1 VERETSDPR
10 PRAAPVVEPAF
21 GVDDLIAG
29 RYRVRRF
36 LGRGASGEVYAVTDL
51 ELGAEIALKALRPAG
66 GDEGIST
73 ERFRREV
80 LLARRVSHP
89 NVCRIFDLGVH
100 LLERAGAAPRPV
112 RFLTMELLE
121 GRTLLRR
128 IEEEGPL
135 AEVDAVAI
143 ARQLCAALAAA
154 HDAGVVHRDFKSSN
168 VLLVGGPGGE
178 RAVVTDFGLARDNEL
193 PSGASNLT
201 GTGGVLG
208 TPAYMAPEQVEGR
221 RATARSDLYAL
232 GVVLYETVTG
242 RLPFE
247 GESPLSVAVKRL
259 QAEPTPIEEHRADLS
274 PRFRSVVR
282 RLLEREPAERFA
294 DAREVPCALDGEL
307 AVAAPRRRR
316 RRRIAVAA
324 AVAVLAAAGL
334 TWRLARSAPA
344 KPEAAAV
351 LPAPVR
357 ERASIA
363 VIGLR
368 NAAGA
373 AEAAWLSGALAEML
387 TSELA
392 VAESLRVVPGE
403 TVARALAD
411 LGIAPQDA
419 FAPATL
425 ERLRRALGVRW
436 VVAGAYTALGERA
449 GGALRLDLR
458 LQRTDGGAGERSL
471 PIEGSEAGLFDLVSA
486 AGRGLREALGARE
499 PAAGVAAGARE
510 ALPAT
515 GEAVRLYADGLA
527 RLRAGE
533 PLPARELLEAAV
545 AEDPES
551 ALAWSALARAWQDL
565 GYAER
570 AREAAE
576 TAWRQSARLARSDA
590 LAVEA
595 RYRLAA
601 GDTGAAIENLRA
613 LWRFYPDDPEQ
624 GLALADALVDAD
636 RAREAL
642 SVVGE
647 LRDLPGAAR
656 EDPRIDLVAARSAEG
671 LSDFVGQLEAARSA
685 AAKAAAA
692 GARHLAARARWEEG
706 LALRKLGRAA
716 ESRKALLEARRVFA
730 EVGDRAGVAR
740 SLLQLA
746 DLERVEGRLDEAAAL
761 YAEAHAT
768 YAAIGNRPRQ
778 ARVELMQGV
787 LLAERGDVAG
797 AAAAYESALAKLREA
812 GDRRGAAAA
821 LANLGSMRYEQ
832 GDLDGALE
840 RQRQALG
847 EFRALGD
854 EARTLVSLQNHA
866 MIHQER
872 GDFAAAEAALGEALA
887 IARRIGDRTGEGYV
901 LKGLADLATER
912 GDFDGALARYDQAH
926 GVFRAAGQEIWVPRV
941 ELAAALAIRDR
952 GDAAAAERELER
964 LAAAFERLGSTAEAD
979 EARLERV
986 RALAR
991 LGRRAEAAALL
1002 DDVAPRGERS
1012 ETRRIRQLTGLARGE
1027 LALADGDHAGA
1038 RERFAALL
1046 EESRHAG
1053 QVVRALEARV
1063 ALASVAAAAHD
1074 AGAPRLVEE
1083 AIAEARRIGCGRL
1096 LARLDAAGGAKP
1108 STPRL

>member
-10 PRAAPVVEPAF
+10 PRAAPVVEPTF
-21 GVDDLIAG
+21 GVDDLVAG

-66 GDEGIST
+66 GDEGVST

-100 LLERAGAAPRPV
+100 LLDRGGAAPRPV
-112 RFLTMELLE
+112 RFLTMELRE

-135 AEVDAVAI
+135 AEEEAVAI

-154 HDAGVVHRDFKSSN
+154 HEAGVVHRDFKSSN
-168 VLLVGGPGGE
+168 VLLVGGPAGE
-178 RAVVTDFGLARDNEL
+178 RAVITDFGLARDSEL

-232 GVVLYETVTG
+232 GVVLYESVTG

-247 GESPLSVAVKRL
+247 GETPLSVAVKRL
-259 QAEPTPIEEHRADLS
+259 QAEPTPVEEHRRDLS
-274 PRFRSVVR
+274 PRFRGVLR
-282 RLLEREPAERFA
+282 RLLEREPRDRFA
-294 DAREVPCALDGEL
+294 GAVEVPRAFAGEL
-307 AVAAPRRRR
+307 AAGAPRRRR
-316 RRRIAVAA
+316 RRLVAA
-324 AVAVLAAAGL
+324 LGAAAALAAAYVA
-334 TWRLARSAPA
+334 WRLWPGRPTGAEIAAPA
-344 KPEAAAV
+344 
-351 LPAPVR
+351 R
-357 ERASIA
+357 ERVSIA
-363 VIGLR
+363 VVGLR
-368 NAAGA
+368 NVAGDAAA
-373 AEAAWLSGALAEML
+373 DWLSGALAEML

-403 TVARALAD
+403 TVARALGD
-411 LGIAPQDA
+411 LGIAPSDA
-419 FAPATL
+419 FEPPTL
-425 ERLRRALGVRW
+425 ERLRRALGVSW
-436 VVAGAYTALGERA
+436 VLAGGYTALGERA

-458 LQRTDGGAGERSL
+458 LQRTDGAAGERSL
-471 PIEGSEAGLFDLVSA
+471 PVEGSEAELFDLVGE
-486 AGRGLREALGARE
+486 AGRRLRAALGARE
-499 PAAGVAAGARE
+499 PEAAVVAGARE

-515 GEAVRLYADGLA
+515 EEAVRLYADGLA
-527 RLRAGE
+527 RLRSGE
-533 PLPARELLEAAV
+533 PLAARERLEAAV
-545 AEDPES
+545 AADPEA

-570 AREAAE
+570 ARQAAE
-576 TAWRQSARLARSDA
+576 TAWRNSSRLGRSEA

-595 RYRLAA
+595 RHRLAA
-601 GDTGAAIENLRA
+601 GDTDAAIDNLRA
-613 LWRFYPDDPEQ
+613 LWRFHPDDPEQ
-624 GLALADALVDAD
+624 GLALADALVDSD

-642 SVVGE
+642 AVVRE
-647 LRDLPGAAR
+647 LGALPGAAR
-656 EDPRIDLVAARSAEG
+656 EDPRIDLVAARAAEG
-671 LSDFVGQLEAARSA
+671 LSNFAGQLEAARSA

-692 GARHLAARARWEEG
+692 GARHLGARALWEQG

-716 ESRKALLEARRVFA
+716 ESRTALLAARRAFA

-746 DLERVEGRLDEAAAL
+746 DLERVEGRLDEAASL

-797 AAAAYESALAKLREA
+797 AAAAYDSALAKLREV

-821 LANLGSMRYEQ
+821 LANLGSMRYEL

-840 RQRQALG
+840 RQREALG

-854 EARTLVSLQNHA
+854 EARALISLQNHA

-872 GDFAAAEAALGEALA
+872 GDFAAAAAALDEGLA
-887 IARRIGDRTGEGYV
+887 IARRIGDRTGEGYA
-901 LKGLADLATER
+901 LKGLGDLAAER
-912 GDFDGALARYDQAH
+912 GDFEGALARYDEAH

-941 ELAAALAIRDR
+941 ELAAAIAMRDR
-952 GDAAAAERELER
+952 GETGAAERELDR
-964 LAAAFERLGSTAEAD
+964 LGAAFERLGSTAEAD

-986 RALAR
+986 RALAA

-1002 DDVAPRGERS
+1002 GEVAPRGERS
-1012 ETRRIRQLTGLARGE
+1012 ETRRIRQLTALARGE
-1027 LALADGDHAGA
+1027 LALAGGDHAAA
-1038 RERFAALL
+1038 RARLAALL
-1046 EESRHAG
+1046 EESRRAG
-1053 QVVRALEARV
+1053 QVVRALEAQV
-1063 ALASVAAAAHD
+1063 ALARLAAAARD
-1074 AGAPRLVEE
+1074 AGAARLAE
-1083 AIAEARRIGCGRL
+1083 AARTEARRIGCGRL
-1096 LARLDAAGGAKP
+1096 LARLDGAGGAEP